1 MTNKGVAII
10 NSGYQGGRDLPLVSK
25 PVVIF
30 TGPCWNYRIK
40 GIPDTIS
47 RNKGELSKINN

>member
-30 TGPCWNYRIK
+30 TGPYWNYRIK